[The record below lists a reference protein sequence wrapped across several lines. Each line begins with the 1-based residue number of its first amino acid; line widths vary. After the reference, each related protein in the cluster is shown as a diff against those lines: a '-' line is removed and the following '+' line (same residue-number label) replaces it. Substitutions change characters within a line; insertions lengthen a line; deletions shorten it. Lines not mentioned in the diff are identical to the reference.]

1 MLREAPQEANARMA
15 RHESITDISSLSA
28 AESVLQSLIPSTYK
42 AELNAHVRMLSLLST
57 HTPHILAQQQFTKNE
72 WSLLLTLLSFYP
84 YYAPYEV
91 LLASLTSLSPAACRT
106 RLQSAQQAGVKI
118 LKRELKPVHR
128 ALSGVRAKLNIL
140 CPSLKISLIREV
152 GYVLTSS
159 QNKDL

>member
-91 LLASLTSLSPAACRT
+91 LLD
-106 RLQSAQQAGVKI
+106 QSDV
-118 LKRELKPVHR
+118 
-128 ALSGVRAKLNIL
+128 ALSCCLSHKTTIGSTSGGEDSQARTQTRSSSLVW
-140 CPSLKISLIREV
+140 CPR
-152 GYVLTSS
+152 
-159 QNKDL
+159 